1 MLVTNVTE
9 EQKLIT
15 TLSRFE
21 LENFEKLWLT
31 QKIES
36 DTLPTELFRN
46 VIEYLTYNHY
56 LLQQPYYLL
65 QTDKLHL
72 TIIHHIQSNQ

>member
-1 MLVTNVTE
+1 MLVTNMRE
-9 EQKLIT
+9 WQKFISILI
-15 TLSRFE
+15 RFE
-21 LENFEKLWLT
+21 LEKFEKLWLT

-56 LLQQPYYLL
+56 LSQQPYYLL

>member
-1 MLVTNVTE
+1 MIEV
-9 EQKLIT
+9 QKLSPT
-15 TLSRFE
+15 FRRFE

-56 LLQQPYYLL
+56 LSQQPYYLL